1 MKILFAGTPEPAAVT
16 LEYLLDDPSHEVVAV
31 LTQPDARR
39 GRGRTLHPSK
49 VADVAGTH
57 GVPVHK
63 FTSLKPDAEDAAD
76 VRKVLSGYA
85 ADGVEAVAVVAY
97 GQILPADVL
106 DIFRHGW
113 INLHFSLLPRWRGAA
128 PVQAAIAGGD
138 TTTGATT
145 FRIVPA
151 LDAGPTAGTVTEEI
165 GLTDTADDLLTRLT
179 YAGRELLAETLTGLG
194 TGEIVPEPQPEEGA
208 TYAAKIT
215 SADARVD
222 WTRAAAEIQRVTRA
236 HTPAPGPWTM
246 LDGERYKL
254 GLLRHT
260 EPGSAGTAGT
270 DGGVPASLAPGE
282 LAATK
287 DALYVGTGDREL
299 QITRIQPPGKKM
311 MDADAWV
318 RGRGDLFDGNGSDGN
333 SDTAV
338 FETADTTQGDK

>member
-16 LEYLLDDPSHEVVAV
+16 LEHLLDDPAHEVVAV

-49 VADVAGTH
+49 VAEVADAH

-63 FTSLKPDAEDAAD
+63 FASLKPGAEDAAE
-76 VRKVLSGYA
+76 VREVLSGYA
-85 ADGVEAVAVVAY
+85 AEGVEAVAVVAY
-97 GQILPADVL
+97 GQILPSDVL

-128 PVQAAIAGGD
+128 PVQAAIAAGD

-151 LDAGPTAGTVTEEI
+151 LDAGPVTGTVTEEI

-179 YAGRELLAETLTGLG
+179 YAGRELLAESLTGLG
-194 TGEIVPEPQPEEGA
+194 TGEIVPEPQPEEGT

-222 WTRAAAEIQRVTRA
+222 WTGDAAGIQRVTRA
-236 HTPAPGPWTM
+236 HTPAPGPWTL

-254 GLLRHT
+254 GLLRPVDSG
-260 EPGSAGTAGT
+260 PGAPEG
-270 DGGVPASLAPGE
+270 LAPGE
-282 LAATK
+282 LTATK
-287 DALYVGTGDREL
+287 DALYVGTGDGVL

-318 RGRGDLFDGNGSDGN
+318 RGRGDLFDGQD
-333 SDTAV
+333 APV
-338 FETADTTQGDK
+338 FETADTTQGEQ